1 MLRPLRINPAHGYF
15 PATRLLHHRSWEKA
29 IWIPARKIPLPG
41 PSSEQEK
48 PGVYTV
54 PERRASVRKRPSNP
68 SQHGRSNSPAGILF
82 PQGKSE
88 SPRQPALMACLPF
101 LQVVHQN
108 LFQSFPGFRTAP
120 VALLHG
126 EILSYK
132 TILNVPLLHCGIR
145 TLLEQAAQPK
155 GEIVQKASFRT

>member
-1 MLRPLRINPAHGYF
+1 
-15 PATRLLHHRSWEKA
+15 
-29 IWIPARKIPLPG
+29 
-41 PSSEQEK
+41 
-48 PGVYTV
+48 
-54 PERRASVRKRPSNP
+54 
-68 SQHGRSNSPAGILF
+68 
-82 PQGKSE
+82 
-88 SPRQPALMACLPF
+88 MACLPF

>member
-29 IWIPARKIPLPG
+29 IWIPAGRYRFPG
-41 PSSEQEK
+41 HPANKKTGGIHRPGTAGVRQET
-48 PGVYTV
+48 PQQ
-54 PERRASVRKRPSNP
+54 SF
-68 SQHGRSNSPAGILF
+68 QHGRSNSPAGILF

-120 VALLHG
+120 VAFLHG